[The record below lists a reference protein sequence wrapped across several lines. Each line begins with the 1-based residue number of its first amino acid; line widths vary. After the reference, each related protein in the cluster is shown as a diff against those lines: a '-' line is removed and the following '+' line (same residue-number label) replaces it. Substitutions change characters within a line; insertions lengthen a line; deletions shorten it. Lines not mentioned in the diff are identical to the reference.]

1 MKDFKIKLLK
11 TKLICENTYQLI
23 FDKSGIDYDFSPG
36 QYANFKLLYNADED
50 IKGNVRPFSFAGSPS
65 NNELMIAVRKNESVF
80 IENLLRLE
88 LGSEVIISAPMGNNI
103 LDDEKEK
110 VFIAGGIGI
119 TPVRSILEYLSEN
132 NLNEKIT
139 LFYFNRDC
147 SQTAFLDEFKK
158 WDEEMD
164 SFNFIPVIEDEKDD
178 NWKGETGLFN
188 GIILKKYVENIYDK
202 NFYLFGSNQMNES
215 VKQLLKN
222 AGVKGE
228 NIITEKTI

>member
-1 MKDFKIKLLK
+1 MKDFKIKLLEK
-11 TKLICENTYQLI
+11 KLICENTYQLT
-23 FDKSGIDYDFSPG
+23 FDKSGIDYEFFPG
-36 QYANFKLLYNADED
+36 QYANFKLNFNSDED
-50 IKGNVRPFSFAGSPS
+50 LKGNIRPFSFAGSPG

-88 LGSEVIISAPMGNNI
+88 AGSDVIISEPMGNNI

-119 TPVRSILEYLSEN
+119 TPVRSILEYLSKN

-139 LFYFNRDC
+139 LFYFNRNF

-164 SFNFIPVIEDEKDD
+164 RFNFIPVIEDEKDD
-178 NWKGETGLFN
+178 NWKGEKGLFN
-188 GIILKKYVENIYDK
+188 EDILRKYVKDIVDK
-202 NFYLFGSNQMNES
+202 KFYLFGSDQMDEC
-215 VKQLLKN
+215 VKQLLKGT
-222 AGVKGE
+222 GVKDE
-228 NIITEKTI
+228 NIITEKSI

>member
-1 MKDFKIKLLK
+1 MKDFKIKLLER
-11 TKLICENTYQLI
+11 KLICENTYQLT
-23 FDKSGIDYDFSPG
+23 FDTSGIDYDFFPG
-36 QYANFKLLYNADED
+36 QYANFKLMYNADED
-50 IKGNVRPFSFAGSPS
+50 MKGNVRPFSFAGSPS

-88 LGSEVIISAPMGNNI
+88 VGSEVIISEPMGNNI
-103 LDDEKEK
+103 LDDKNEK

-119 TPVRSILEYLSEN
+119 TPVRCILEYLSEN

-164 SFNFIPVIEDEKDD
+164 SFNFIPVVEDEKDVH
-178 NWKGETGLFN
+178 WKGETGLFN
-188 GIILKKYVENIYDK
+188 EYLLRKYLKNIEDK
-202 NFYLFGSNQMNES
+202 NFYLFGSDQMDKY
-215 VKQLLKN
+215 VKQILFKSDVKN
-222 AGVKGE
+222 E
-228 NIITEKTI
+228 NIITEKSV